1 MVGEQLPVD
10 CIVTAA
16 GAVHG
21 CRLAVS
27 AKYREG
33 TEMPTITIRGHSGE
47 QHQIEV
53 YSFVEVGCCL
63 LMSSSWPRHS
73 LCK

>member
-33 TEMPTITIRGHSGE
+33 TEMPTITLRGHPGE
-47 QHQIEV
+47 QHQNEV
-53 YSFVEVGCCL
+53 YSCGGRL
-63 LMSSSWPRHS
+63 LPLTSTSWPRHS
-73 LCK
+73 FRK